1 MKQKNTIVPE
11 PILQLQ
17 RQLDQFRGA
26 QPSRTKLPEPLWHA
40 AVEPARQ
47 YGVHPVAHPLSR
59 PFRGT
64 YYRAANWKLFG
75 RTTGR
80 GKASNS
86 YEPNRPIKEALGFE
100 MERLR
105 CNGCRAVVHRGGT

>member
-1 MKQKNTIVPE
+1 MRQWNRPGNTVCI
-11 PILQLQ
+11 
-17 RQLDQFRGA
+17 RW
-26 QPSRTKLPEPLWHA
+26 RTHYPG
-40 AVEPARQ
+40 R
-47 YGVHPVAHPLSR
+47 
-59 PFRGT
+59 FRGT